1 MCKCIRSVGCCY
13 GDLLSRSTVE
23 AAYFILGLHFC
34 CWQTAEKTNR
44 FLLSGHLSSASS
56 TEFLTSKHQ
65 DVTRWRI
72 IVVSLCLNEK
82 MFCHRVN
89 GKYLPTPLSPFS
101 RKLSAK
107 FHFLLSLPAGSR
119 EHPCSQPRVVRW
131 DTSSKVTC
139 FKSMFQLILVSS
151 LNSVTN
157 SRVEQNPP
165 HCTCAGPNVL
175 SASDV
180 AWRQP
185 QEWASADG
193 IDAVTHS
200 RGVLRSFG
208 EVRKLRNNLLRTGL
222 ARPTLK
228 RQTRKWGGFIPWIS
242 VWCWPLIYEVPLQ
255 YVAAC
260 YTIEASSVFQMGVL
274 VPLGFS
280 HVPKRVHH

>member
-1 MCKCIRSVGCCY
+1 MRHIVKGNLLQIYVSVDSCFFPEFCY
-13 GDLLSRSTVE
+13 
-23 AAYFILGLHFC
+23 
-34 CWQTAEKTNR
+34 
-44 FLLSGHLSSASS
+44 
-56 TEFLTSKHQ
+56 EF
-65 DVTRWRI
+65 TRWT
-72 IVVSLCLNEK
+72 E
-82 MFCHRVN
+82 
-89 GKYLPTPLSPFS
+89 
-101 RKLSAK
+101 
-107 FHFLLSLPAGSR
+107 
-119 EHPCSQPRVVRW
+119 
-131 DTSSKVTC
+131 
-139 FKSMFQLILVSS
+139 
-151 LNSVTN
+151 
-157 SRVEQNPP
+157 PP

-274 VPLGFS
+274 VPLGTS
-280 HVPKRVHH
+280 RVPKRVHH